1 MDTFSH
7 EKGKF
12 SSLVLFYSM
21 GKFKCF
27 LYFCVFFSVLSYS
40 MGKFKCFLY
49 SRVFF
54 SSIVVL
60 DFLLF
65 LLILLLFFEKISI
78 FLMCFFSIGFVSLDL
93 IQNGSLLS
101 LLSIDL
107 LFISRKFQCF
117 QFFFNYISGQWDSKW
132 IPSFSSIILLD
143 QVQNR
148 FLSLLSIDLLYISKK
163 FQYFQYIFPQLY
175 F

>member
-1 MDTFSH
+1 MDIFFL
-7 EKGKF
+7 EKRKF

-54 SSIVVL
+54 SLIVVL

-78 FLMCFFSIGFVSLDL
+78 FLICFFSIGSVSLDL
-93 IQNGSLLS
+93 IQNRFFPFIPFLSSFKEILLVFNVFS
-101 LLSIDL
+101 SWLYHLNWFEMGPFFFEKISMFSIFLQLYYIWFFFFLFHWFLSIL
-107 LFISRKFQCF
+107 E
-117 QFFFNYISGQWDSKW
+117 
-132 IPSFSSIILLD
+132 
-143 QVQNR
+143 
-148 FLSLLSIDLLYISKK
+148 K
-163 FQYFQYIFPQLY
+163 FQYF
-175 F
+175 